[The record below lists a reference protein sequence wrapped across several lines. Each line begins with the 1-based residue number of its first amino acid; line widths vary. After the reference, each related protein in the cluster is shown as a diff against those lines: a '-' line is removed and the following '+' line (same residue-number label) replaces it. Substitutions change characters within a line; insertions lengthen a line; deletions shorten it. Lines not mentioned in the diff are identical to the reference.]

1 MGNSTDKTRGEKMSE
16 YLSRPNKLAMF
27 DDIQTL
33 NKELSVM
40 VKEQERRIQDVVCE
54 LVAVKSTLNDVA
66 TFISKPR
73 ELPQMLMLEMRLHQ
87 RREYLNKVID
97 KLLQP
102 IVVSENQKES
112 E

>member
-1 MGNSTDKTRGEKMSE
+1 MSE
-16 YLSRPNKLAMF
+16 YISKPNKLTIF
-27 DDIQTL
+27 NNIQTI

-66 TFISKPR
+66 SFVSRPR
-73 ELPQMLMLEMRLHQ
+73 YLPDMLMLSVKLHQ

-112 E
+112 D